1 MNSTISKLVPGPGE
15 GILANLS
22 TFALKNGFFFK
33 GGTGKRQIGAN
44 GEFTDA

>member
-22 TFALKNGFFFK
+22 TFALKNGFFFQGRNWEETNWSK
-33 GGTGKRQIGAN
+33 W
-44 GEFTDA
+44 